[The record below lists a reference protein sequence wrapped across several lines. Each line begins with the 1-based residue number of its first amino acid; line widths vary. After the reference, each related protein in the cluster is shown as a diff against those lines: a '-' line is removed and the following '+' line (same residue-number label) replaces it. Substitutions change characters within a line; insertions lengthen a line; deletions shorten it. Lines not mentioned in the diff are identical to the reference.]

1 MKKAKINE
9 FITLFGIMV
18 AIIGIIA
25 ALVITE
31 IAVDRRT
38 ATVIE
43 KNLIMTEDG
52 NIWEVDTNNRM
63 IGGKVKVYF
72 DNRLTFNDKTDDKVI
87 SVD

>member
-1 MKKAKINE
+1 MTKRVENAMAI
-9 FITLFGIMV
+9 ITVIIAVFGIL
-18 AIIGIIA
+18 A
-25 ALVITE
+25 ALVVTE
-31 IAVDRRT
+31 IAIDRRT

-52 NIWEVDTNNRM
+52 NIWEVDTHNRM

-72 DNRLTFNDKTDDKVI
+72 DNRLTFNDKTDDKII

>member
-18 AIIGIIA
+18 AIIGIVA

-63 IGGKVKVYF
+63 IGGKIKVYF
-72 DNRLTFNDKTDDKVI
+72 DIFVHPLIKPL
-87 SVD
+87 